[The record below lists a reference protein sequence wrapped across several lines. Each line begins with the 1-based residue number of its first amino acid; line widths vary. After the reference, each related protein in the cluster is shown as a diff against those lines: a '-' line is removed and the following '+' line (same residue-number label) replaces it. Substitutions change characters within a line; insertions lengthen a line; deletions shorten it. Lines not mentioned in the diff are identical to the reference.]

1 MRFLIL
7 LLLTSVLAAQ
17 PGPPAI
23 YNTSFSDQYCVVTPE
38 EPTFPEDTPLESAV
52 VVNSP
57 IGSSTARVVR
67 TDGTKIPYDDA
78 EAHITVVSAFGD
90 TIYFKSKGFRTVD
103 VQWIGERFLFIS
115 KGIGHIV
122 AIEEIYDIVDKKWL
136 VQQTVS
142 YRWP

>member
-23 YNTSFSDQYCVVTPE
+23 YDKSFSDRYCVETPE
-38 EPTFPEDTPLESAV
+38 EPTFPENTPLEPV
-52 VVNSP
+52 VIVNSP
-57 IGSSTARVVR
+57 IGSSTARIVR
-67 TDGTKIPYDDA
+67 TDGAKISYDDA

-136 VQQTVS
+136 MQQTVR